1 MTWHEQFDINDMLIF
16 IKNYL
21 DSIDSIE
28 NENGGLLVGE
38 VMIVI

>member
-1 MTWHEQFDINDMLIF
+1 MTWYEQFDMNDMLIF
-16 IKNYL
+16 IKNDL

-28 NENGGLLVGE
+28 NENGGLLVGK

>member
-1 MTWHEQFDINDMLIF
+1 MTWYEQFDMNDMLIF

-28 NENGGLLVGE
+28 NENDGLLVGK